1 MQVLHKE
8 FSVKDSPSTQHDTE
22 LKKLRSSIRQSDHD
36 MMERFKTIINEVAFE
51 LDPICVYVIMDKL
64 RGIHNSA
71 GIPEKSYKKAE
82 QMLRVL
88 GVDKYWENR

>member
-1 MQVLHKE
+1 MQVLSKE
-8 FSVKDSPSTQHDTE
+8 SRVKESPSSEQELE
-22 LKKLRSSIRQSDHD
+22 LKRLRSSIRQSDHD
-36 MMERFKTIINEVAFE
+36 VMERFKKIIDEVAFE

-71 GIPEKSYKKAE
+71 GIPDKSYKKAE

-88 GVDKYWENR
+88 GVDKYWESR